1 MHARTGRHLL
11 LLTAAV
17 LASLAVFAALFLLDN
32 KYAAALSGGPGY
44 NLLQDDPER
53 VAFLVEGWEYYPGQ
67 SLEPEDF
74 LGGVSPQLYTYIG
87 QYPNFSKALGTP
99 YGQASYRLVL
109 RVGEEPVDLALYL
122 PELLCAGR
130 VYIGGELVGEQ
141 GGLDP
146 YEPLVMDG
154 LYAFT
159 AQGEVEIIV
168 QCANYTHY
176 YSGLYYPPAV
186 GTLGAVSQMQTARL
200 MVYGLLCFAALSLAL
215 SNLAQWLFSRDR
227 FSRWMGLMSLFFAL
241 RVCYPFLRA
250 LGAPSV
256 RLLYALEDVCGN
268 LVLLSALLLAGELC
282 GAAGQRF
289 HSRAAVPIGA
299 SFCAATVLFPILI
312 LPYVPSLINIY
323 GILLFLWQLAA
334 GAYLLFLAGQELRQN
349 EPLGRFLLCVAG
361 LFGLSVILSAL
372 TVNRFEPIRGAWPEE
387 YGGFALVAGFA
398 SLMALRGVQLTRENR
413 RLTDH
418 LQEEV
423 AERTRWM
430 ETLLA
435 ERRELLANLLHDLKN
450 PLAALRSYAELVRSG
465 GVALDQETAGYL
477 EALLDRANAV
487 EQRFDL
493 IQDFS
498 RSERGVFGPTA
509 LCLNDFLR
517 KFYATNRPDMELSG
531 ASFLL
536 HLPAETLVVRGEA
549 DRLETALENL
559 CYNALSFLPPNGRV
573 TLSLGREER
582 YAVVSVADTGSGIAP
597 EDLPRIFDRGFTR
610 RADNSGDG
618 LGLYIVRAVALEH
631 NGTVDVES
639 QPGKGSVFTLRLPL
653 WQEGEA

>member
-17 LASLAVFAALFLLDN
+17 LASLAVFTALFLLDN

-67 SLEPEDF
+67 ILEPEDF

-99 YGQASYRLVL
+99 YGQATYRLVL

-130 VYIGGELVGEQ
+130 IFIGGELVGEQ

-154 LYAFT
+154 LYAF
-159 AQGEVEIIV
+159 AAKGEVEIIV

-256 RLLYALEDVCGN
+256 RPLYALEDVCGN
-268 LVLLSALLLAGELC
+268 LVLLCALLLAGELC

-312 LPYVPSLINIY
+312 LPCVPSLINIY

-372 TVNRFEPIRGAWPEE
+372 TANRFEPIRGAWPEE
-387 YGGFALVAGFA
+387 YGGFALVVGFA
-398 SLMALRGVQLTRENR
+398 SLMA
-413 RLTDH
+413 
-418 LQEEV
+418 
-423 AERTRWM
+423 
-430 ETLLA
+430 LLA

-477 EALLDRANAV
+477 EALLNRASAV

-653 WQEGEA
+653 WQQEA